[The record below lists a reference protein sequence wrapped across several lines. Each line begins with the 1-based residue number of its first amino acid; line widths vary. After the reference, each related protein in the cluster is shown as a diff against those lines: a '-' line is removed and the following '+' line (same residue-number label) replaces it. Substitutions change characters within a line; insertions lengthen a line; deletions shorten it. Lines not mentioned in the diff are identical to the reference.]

1 MFSLTKKITAHFIP
15 NQRTSR
21 NLSSIIFAIFLSVS
35 LLRFNFPAHISVS
48 IFLLVIGLFCLIYF
62 LVRSNIKILLLLFL
76 LIFSCISVA
85 YLNNNQI
92 RIVQHLSFI
101 LMCYGIALLML
112 KGKVKAWAAK
122 VPHYIT
128 CIYFLLCILYNIN
141 PNDTVFASRNT
152 VSMMLLVCTVSYYF
166 LSRDGK
172 NLFPA
177 ILTFYLS
184 IWAIGRAG
192 IISSGVLVVGLA
204 FYQYK
209 VGGPQKFQNLVI
221 FIVTLTTLL
230 YYLFFPYLNTNNFN
244 FFNVIPLFNNKI
256 LLEIPAFEN
265 YYYKYINNVGI
276 SGRLEIWENYINHI
290 HLKEFFIG
298 INIYELPWKEGEAY
312 MFNTHNSFIALHSR
326 MGITGVFLFI
336 FLIFLV
342 FFYFYRGEIINSLLL
357 VVILLRWFFDEGLF
371 FESWDFIVYYLIIRF
386 FTFHNMKTRRIFPNS
401 AKLSR
406 FS

>member
-1 MFSLTKKITAHFIP
+1 MLSLTAKKITAHLLP

-21 NLSSIIFAIFLSVS
+21 NVSSIIFAIFLSVS
-35 LLRFNFPAHISVS
+35 LLRFNFPGHISVS

-85 YLNNNQI
+85 YLNNNQF
-92 RIVQHLSFI
+92 RIVQHLGFT

-122 VPHYIT
+122 GPLYIT
-128 CIYFLLCILYNIN
+128 CIYFLLCILFGIN
-141 PNDTVFASRNT
+141 PNDAVFASRNT
-152 VSMMLLVCTVSYYF
+152 ISMMLLVCAVSYYF

-184 IWAIGRAG
+184 MWATGRAG
-192 IISSGVLVVGLA
+192 IIASGILVVGLA

-209 VGGPQKFQNLVI
+209 AGGPQKFQNLGI
-221 FIVTLTTLL
+221 FIVTLTTLVYFL
-230 YYLFFPYLNTNNFN
+230 LFPYLNANNFI
-244 FFNVIPLFNNKI
+244 FFNAQISDINQFI
-256 LLEIPAFEN
+256 LKIPAFEN
-265 YYYKYINNVGI
+265 YNYKYINKIGT

-298 INIYELPWKEGEAY
+298 INIYEMPWEEGRAY

-326 MGITGVFLFI
+326 LGITGVFLLI
-336 FLIFLV
+336 FLIFLT

-357 VVILLRWFFDEGLF
+357 VVILFRWSFDEGLF

-406 FS
+406 F